1 MPGRPKVRT
10 GKGNQ
15 VRILSDPVTVSREC
29 PLRIHCTAGYEK
41 EKGMRDDLQVRKP
54 AYYLRRDFRRKLVP
68 VRNVRVY
75 VSVVSAF
82 FRSRH
87 FFMECSMWNVQSG
100 AFRIVQ
106 KTWQTVT
113 AFSLPHPSR
122 CFNCEISSPNLSH
135 FGIPDIRHLPTEFL
149 VKSILFGEE
158 NGSFS
163 KNK

>member
-1 MPGRPKVRT
+1 
-10 GKGNQ
+10 
-15 VRILSDPVTVSREC
+15 
-29 PLRIHCTAGYEK
+29 
-41 EKGMRDDLQVRKP
+41 
-54 AYYLRRDFRRKLVP
+54 LVP
-68 VRNVRVY
+68 VKDVQVH
-75 VSVVSAF
+75 VFVVSAF
-82 FRSRH
+82 IEVGIFFAYLRKSR
-87 FFMECSMWNVQSG
+87 MECSMWNVQSG

-122 CFNCEISSPNLSH
+122 CFNCEISSPNISH